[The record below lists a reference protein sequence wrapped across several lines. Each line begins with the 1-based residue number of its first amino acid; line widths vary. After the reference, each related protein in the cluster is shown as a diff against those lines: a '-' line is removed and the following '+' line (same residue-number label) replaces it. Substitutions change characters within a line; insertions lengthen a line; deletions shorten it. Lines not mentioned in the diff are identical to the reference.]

1 MVFFDPTIADVLLTY
16 ARRVVARGYIHNTLG
31 NIAVR
36 TPAAGFDDGVVYTK
50 HAGISLEEMTRD
62 HVVITDVP
70 TGRLLHGD
78 VPTSVGHQ
86 LNREILR
93 LRPDVNAV
101 IHVHHDETIA
111 YFAASPG
118 RELRILSIELPSVMG
133 RPPHVLPSHVIVELD
148 VPPTRALQHT
158 RSGRRRAALAAPAQL
173 LPHQRRSRRQRRQ
186 LLVALIARRP
196 AEATIGIHGQLL
208 GRRDLEHAADPAR
221 HVLGRVL
228 VEALHVDDARAQ
240 LAAVAVLPPQ
250 VELGQLAAGELEH
263 ELIGGGL
270 ERAREVRL
278 VGPRDA
284 RAAEAIAGA
293 NVEAEPRLHALGGQ
307 VEEPRHLLSG
317 NVAARR
323 LVDLD
328 PVGAGRHQRTELL
341 VDDLGEPLGD
351 VDRALVDL
359 AGMDARAEG
368 ERPGAG
374 RLRRPLRV

>member
-31 NIAVR
+31 NMAVS

-78 VPTSVGHQ
+78 VPPSVGHQ

-118 RELRILSIELPSVMG
+118 RELRILSIEFPSVMG
-133 RPPHVLPSHVIVELD
+133 RPPHVPPSHVNVELD
-148 VPPTRALQHT
+148 VAPIRTFIHHTNAIVMEGHGVTTLGRTLSEAYHRLNTLAAEVRRLALAEEL
-158 RSGRRRAALAAPAQL
+158 AALRGSEIQY
-173 LPHQRRSRRQRRQ
+173 
-186 LLVALIARRP
+186 V
-196 AEATIGIHGQLL
+196 
-208 GRRDLEHAADPAR
+208 DPAR
-221 HVLGRVL
+221 AALGRVL

-263 ELIGGGL
+263 ELIGAGL

-278 VGPRDA
+278 VGPREA
-284 RAAEAIAGA
+284 RAAEAIAEA
-293 NVEAEPRLHALGGQ
+293 DVEAEPRLHALGGQ
-307 VEEPRHLLSG
+307 VEEPSHLLSG
-317 NVAARR
+317 DVAARR

-328 PVGAGRHQRTELL
+328 PVGAGRYQRTELL

-351 VDRALVDL
+351 VDRALVDP

-374 RLRRPLRV
+374 RLRGPLRV